1 MEILLYLEEIQIF
14 TLAATDTP
22 KDKQKKFQFF
32 LKYFVYHGEYKL
44 TLSEIIHI
52 RGTYADFNLTHS
64 YKYNSSV
71 HLLGYWTRHDI
82 ISSEVYGEYEFNK
95 PHFMLSDD
103 FDSETKNVFNS
114 TKNISSKE
122 EKVEIQNIE
131 NVIDGEKVK

>member
-1 MEILLYLEEIQIF
+1 MVSTNLHLVKLFILEELMLISIN
-14 TLAATDTP
+14 
-22 KDKQKKFQFF
+22 
-32 LKYFVYHGEYKL
+32 
-44 TLSEIIHI
+44 
-52 RGTYADFNLTHS
+52 ADFNL